1 MNEKKTSINL
11 QDLRRKIYI
20 KAKAEKNWRFWGL
33 YVHVCKFETL
43 SEAYRLAKSNNGA
56 PGIDGVTFEAIEKS
70 GVEEFL
76 TQIQQELINKSYYP
90 MRNLKK
96 CIPKGGRKLRT
107 LGIPS
112 IRDRVVQGAVK
123 LILEPIFESDFQP
136 GSYGY
141 RLNKKAHEAVEKVAV
156 AVIKGQTKVIDVDLK
171 SYFYTIRHHIL
182 LNKIAKRVKDR
193 DILRLIKLI
202 LRANGKQGVS
212 QGGPISPLFSNIYL
226 NDVDEMLEKAKEVTT
241 KDGYQHMEYAR
252 WADDIVITVDGHSNW
267 EWLRKG
273 LYERFS
279 EEMAKIEVS
288 INHDKTKQID
298 LAKGGKI
305 NFLGFDFRRYKTIR
319 NKFGILRTPKME
331 ARTNLLGKLK
341 DVFKRYK
348 SQPLDRVIEK
358 INPILRGWVNYFRIG
373 NSARCFNYV
382 KDWVYKKAR
391 RHLMKARKRKGFGWQ
406 RWSREWIY
414 QTFNLYTNK
423 SKVRISIF
431 LKIGCFYIFYCK
443 FYSPA
448 ESFTFF
454 S

>member
-1 MNEKKTSINL
+1 
-11 QDLRRKIYI
+11 
-20 KAKAEKNWRFWGL
+20 
-33 YVHVCKFETL
+33 
-43 SEAYRLAKSNNGA
+43 
-56 PGIDGVTFEAIEKS
+56 
-70 GVEEFL
+70 
-76 TQIQQELINKSYYP
+76 
-90 MRNLKK
+90 
-96 CIPKGGRKLRT
+96 
-107 LGIPS
+107 
-112 IRDRVVQGAVK
+112 
-123 LILEPIFESDFQP
+123 
-136 GSYGY
+136 
-141 RLNKKAHEAVEKVAV
+141 
-156 AVIKGQTKVIDVDLK
+156 VIDVDLK
-171 SYFYTIRHHIL
+171 SYFDTIRHHIL

-414 QTFNLYTNK
+414 QTFNLYEDY
-423 SKVRISIF
+423 
-431 LKIGCFYIFYCK
+431 KIRYYQ
-443 FYSPA
+443 
-448 ESFTFF
+448 
-454 S
+454 